1 MDFPTYPKGWTPLTM
16 EEKIQKEK
24 ERLEK
29 PVTTLFDKKMTEDDL
44 KWRNIRYIA
53 ARYHFTKTKSYKI

>member
-1 MDFPTYPKGWTPLTM
+1 MDFPTCPKGWTPLTM
-16 EEKIQKEK
+16 EEKIQRDK

-29 PVTTLFDKKMTEDDL
+29 SVNTLFKMTEDEL

-53 ARYHFTKTKSYKI
+53 ARYHFTKTKQ

>member
-1 MDFPTYPKGWTPLTM
+1 MDFPTHPKGWKPLTM

-29 PVTTLFDKKMTEDDL
+29 PVTTEDEL